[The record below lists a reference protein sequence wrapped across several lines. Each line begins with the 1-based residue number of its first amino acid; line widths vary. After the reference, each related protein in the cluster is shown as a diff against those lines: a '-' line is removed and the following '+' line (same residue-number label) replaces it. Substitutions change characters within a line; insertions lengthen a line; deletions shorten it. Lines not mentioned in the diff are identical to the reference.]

1 MTTTREIAREI
12 LTLIESSVED
22 TRVPD
27 AIAAHA
33 DKRAGKL
40 VTKTD
45 ASQLEAQLGV
55 PVRIRRQYG
64 MTHVAWT
71 HVAWGI
77 GTGPNPW
84 ANERSILLAHS
95 DTNVRWPAGDE
106 LRKKEPAYFA
116 ARDER
121 NEARHKLLQEH
132 ATMRGAIGG
141 ETPAPDDESTI
152 CRAAAAIV
160 KLREA
165 REELLRLIDYGQPL
179 HVVRSPVEKL
189 AGKE

>member
-1 MTTTREIAREI
+1 MTTAREIEQQI
-12 LTLIESSVED
+12 LTLIESSIED

-33 DKRAGKL
+33 DKRAGKT

-45 ASQLEAQLGV
+45 AEQLSAKLGV
-55 PVRIRRQYG
+55 PVRIRREHG
-64 MTHVAWT
+64 MTGIAW
-71 HVAWGI
+71 AL

-84 ANERSILLAHS
+84 LDERSIHLGYS
-95 DTNVRWPAGDE
+95 DSGTRWPTGDE
-106 LRKKEPAYFA
+106 LRTKEPAYFG
-116 ARDER
+116 ARNER
-121 NEARHKLLQEH
+121 NEAWRSLLQEH
-132 ATMRGAIGG
+132 AALRDAISNEMPDVDDEGAIY
-141 ETPAPDDESTI
+141 
-152 CRAAAAIV
+152 RAARAII

-165 REELLRLIDYGQPL
+165 REELLSLIDYGQPL